1 LKKVEPQFNL
11 NETLKA
17 EITNILNKTKTIQFI
32 NEKFDYKTLNNFE
45 NQIRTKYSKKDYR
58 NLKLQ
63 IMLMK

>member
-1 LKKVEPQFNL
+1 L

-17 EITNILNKTKTIQFI
+17 EITNILNAKKQTIQFI

>member
-45 NQIRTKYSKKDYR
+45 NQIRQNIVRKITA
-58 NLKLQ
+58 
-63 IMLMK
+63 I